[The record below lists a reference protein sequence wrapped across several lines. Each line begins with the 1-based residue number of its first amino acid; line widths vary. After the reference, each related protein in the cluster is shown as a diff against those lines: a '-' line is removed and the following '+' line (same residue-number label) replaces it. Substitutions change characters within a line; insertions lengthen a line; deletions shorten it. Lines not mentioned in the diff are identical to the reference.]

1 MPLNPSIALGVR
13 PIEIPNQLAQYAQ
26 LAQIEGAQRQNALAQ
41 YQLSSAQRADEQ
53 QNSLYAAA
61 RQPDFKL
68 DFQSAKRWLQLF
80 KVHHEV
86 RSRISKRVKWMF
98 LLC

>member
-1 MPLNPSIALGVR
+1 LLHDLLN
-13 PIEIPNQLAQYAQ
+13 
-26 LAQIEGAQRQNALAQ
+26 
-41 YQLSSAQRADEQ
+41 SSAV
-53 QNSLYAAA
+53 
-61 RQPDFKL
+61 KL